1 MKMSL
6 WRSQGVLQSG
16 VAVIK
21 RDATIESVIE
31 EDFGSGKAEAA
42 GLLGDL
48 EALALPLH
56 DVVVADDT
64 FMNEANDAIQI
75 LRSRTPSGRSRTR
88 RPGEAAVVVGEEGTQ
103 NGIGGIQ
110 INGASQAQFA
120 AEAILQHAPE
130 ALDAALG
137 LWGLGGDE
145 SDAELSESVAELGG
159 LAFCGELFLHG
170 PSVVVADKD
179 AAAIAIKGQGHTVTL
194 QELTEQREIAE
205 SRLGGEELG
214 REDFAG
220 GVILHTQS
228 RESGGRALAASHAAN
243 RRVAPVLAVGRS
255 AGDAA

>member
-88 RPGEAAVVVGEEGTQ
+88 RPGEAAVVVGEGGTQ
-103 NGIGGIQ
+103 NGNCGIQ
-110 INGASQAQFA
+110 IKSARPAQVA
-120 AEAILQHAPE
+120 AEAVPPHAPE
-130 ALDAALG
+130 ALDAG
-137 LWGLGGDE
+137 PWPCGLGG
-145 SDAELSESVAELGG
+145 
-159 LAFCGELFLHG
+159 
-170 PSVVVADKD
+170 
-179 AAAIAIKGQGHTVTL
+179 
-194 QELTEQREIAE
+194 
-205 SRLGGEELG
+205 
-214 REDFAG
+214 
-220 GVILHTQS
+220 
-228 RESGGRALAASHAAN
+228 GGRDCEVREN
-243 RRVAPVLAVGRS
+243 
-255 AGDAA
+255 

>member
-1 MKMSL
+1 MKMYP

-88 RPGEAAVVVGEEGTQ
+88 RPGEAAVVVG
-103 NGIGGIQ
+103 GGGRPNRICGNPKQ
-110 INGASQAQFA
+110 RPT
-120 AEAILQHAPE
+120 HAPVPS
-130 ALDAALG
+130 AAVPP
-137 LWGLGGDE
+137 
-145 SDAELSESVAELGG
+145 A
-159 LAFCGELFLHG
+159 
-170 PSVVVADKD
+170 
-179 AAAIAIKGQGHTVTL
+179 
-194 QELTEQREIAE
+194 
-205 SRLGGEELG
+205 
-214 REDFAG
+214 
-220 GVILHTQS
+220 
-228 RESGGRALAASHAAN
+228 
-243 RRVAPVLAVGRS
+243 
-255 AGDAA
+255 